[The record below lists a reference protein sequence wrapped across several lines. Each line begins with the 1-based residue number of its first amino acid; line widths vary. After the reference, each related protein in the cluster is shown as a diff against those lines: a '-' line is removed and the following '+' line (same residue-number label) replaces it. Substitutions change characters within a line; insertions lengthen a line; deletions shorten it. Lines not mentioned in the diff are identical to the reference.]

1 MRSPLTCE
9 LDHGICAQCYGM
21 DLGRGKMVEMGS
33 AVGIVAAQSI
43 GEPGTQLTLRTFHT
57 GGVAAGGDITTGL
70 PRVEELFEA
79 RRMPKGE
86 AKVAEIAGT
95 AHIMQSDRYSELRL
109 VRIEHSEMVG
119 DEYSIP
125 DSWTVAVED
134 ATDVAQGDVV
144 AFLDTATIVAQHTG
158 RARLEKGEDGTK
170 VIVSYEVHQ
179 EAEHELPTNARLL
192 VKEGDHVEPG
202 QPITEGSLNP
212 HRILRIQGRYIAQ
225 MYLLTEVQKVYR
237 SQGQNINDKHFE
249 VIIRKMTSKVQVT
262 RPGDTN
268 YLPGDLVDL
277 LELKRVNEELLSQGK
292 RPARFL
298 ETLLGITKASLST
311 DSFLSASSFQHTIK
325 VLAGAAIA
333 ASEDP
338 LYGLKENVIIGKL
351 IPAGTGFVHGRFVE
365 KEAGEG
371 ICP

>member
-1 MRSPLTCE
+1 
-9 LDHGICAQCYGM
+9 
-21 DLGRGKMVEMGS
+21 
-33 AVGIVAAQSI
+33 VA
-43 GEPGTQLTLRTFHT
+43 
-57 GGVAAGGDITTGL
+57 
-70 PRVEELFEA
+70 PRA
-79 RRMPKGE
+79 
-86 AKVAEIAGT
+86 
-95 AHIMQSDRYSELRL
+95 
-109 VRIEHSEMVG
+109 
-119 DEYSIP
+119 
-125 DSWTVAVED
+125 
-134 ATDVAQGDVV
+134 
-144 AFLDTATIVAQHTG
+144 
-158 RARLEKGEDGTK
+158 
-170 VIVSYEVHQ
+170 
-179 EAEHELPTNARLL
+179 
-192 VKEGDHVEPG
+192 
-202 QPITEGSLNP
+202 
-212 HRILRIQGRYIAQ
+212 
-225 MYLLTEVQKVYR
+225 R

-277 LELKRVNEELLSQGK
+277 LEIKRVNEELLAQGK

-365 KEAGEG
+365 GDKADGGTHDRTEGEFEDDYTTEDFALADY
-371 ICP
+371 IAADDNFSVD